1 MLCVPAIGMTKGPSK
16 SELYEMTESTRNGD
30 AAVAGP
36 RLKTAV
42 VKRGHT
48 QPLMDGTVKPRGF
61 EFDFEDVPVIIKAFR
76 RMVRGLEFDICEMAM
91 TTYLCA
97 RAHGK
102 PFTAIP
108 VFPMRAF
115 HHGAIVYNTSVGIH
129 TPKDL
134 EGRRVG
140 VNRGYT
146 VTTGLWARSI
156 LQHEYGVDLSRVT
169 WVLSGDEHVAEYRPP
184 ANVVPIEPGKTME
197 ELLTAGEIAAA
208 IGVQVE
214 SPDVKPLI
222 PNAREAGFEALRR
235 HGHYPINHTVVVR
248 NDVIDAHPDL
258 APDIFDAFARAK
270 RIYVQRLR
278 EGQVDAASPID
289 QVFLRVME
297 ITGDPL
303 PYGIEANRQ
312 ALEAIVRHSVEQ
324 GILSRSVAIEDLFP
338 ENTRALNG

>member
-1 MLCVPAIGMTKGPSK
+1 MNGMTK
-16 SELYEMTESTRNGD
+16 
-30 AAVAGP
+30 
-36 RLKTAV
+36 RLHTV
-42 VKRGHT
+42 LVTRGHT
-48 QPLMDGTVKPRGF
+48 QALKDGTVTPHTF
-61 EFDFEDVPVIIKAFR
+61 EFVFEDVPIIIKAFR

-115 HHGAIVYNTSVGIH
+115 HHGAIVYNTNAGIR

-134 EGRRVG
+134 EGRKVG

-156 LQHEYGVDLSRVT
+156 LQHEYGVDLNRVT
-169 WVLSGDEHVAEYRPP
+169 WILSGDEHVAEYRPP
-184 ANVVPIEPGKTME
+184 ANVVPIEPGKTIE
-197 ELLTAGEIAAA
+197 GLLIAGEIAAA
-208 IGVQVE
+208 IGVEVE
-214 SPDVKPLI
+214 SPDVKPLV
-222 PNAREAGFEALRR
+222 PNAREAGFEALRQR
-235 HGHYPINHTVVVR
+235 GHYPINHTVVVR
-248 NDVIDAHPDL
+248 NDRLDASPDL
-258 APDIFDAFARAK
+258 APDMFDAFAQAK

-278 EGQVDAASPID
+278 DGQVDAGSPTD
-289 QVFLRVME
+289 QVFKRVME

-303 PYGIEANRQ
+303 PYGIDANRR
-312 ALEAIVRHSVEQ
+312 ALEAIVQHSVEQ
-324 GILSRSVAIEDLFP
+324 GILPRPVAVEELFP

>member
-1 MLCVPAIGMTKGPSK
+1 MNGMTK
-16 SELYEMTESTRNGD
+16 
-30 AAVAGP
+30 

-42 VKRGHT
+42 VVRGHT
-48 QPLMDGTVKPRGF
+48 QPLVDGTVTPRTF
-61 EFDFEDVPVIIKAFR
+61 AFDFEDVPVIVNAFR
-76 RMVRGLEFDICEMAM
+76 RMVRGLEFDICELAM

-102 PFTAIP
+102 SFTAIP
-108 VFPMRAF
+108 IFPMRAF
-115 HHGAIVYNTSVGIH
+115 HHGAIVYNTTAGIR

-134 EGRRVG
+134 EGRKVG

-184 ANVVPIEPGKTME
+184 ANVVPIEPGRTME

-222 PNAREAGFEALRR
+222 PNARDAGFAALRQR
-235 HGHYPINHTVVVR
+235 GHYPINHTVVVR
-248 NDVIDAHPDL
+248 NDRLDARPDL
-258 APDIFDAFARAK
+258 APDIFDAFAQAK
-270 RIYVQRLR
+270 RIYVQDLGAGRF
-278 EGQVDAASPID
+278 DASSPAD
-289 QVFLRVME
+289 QVFRRVMD

-303 PYGIEANRQ
+303 PFGIDANRQ
-312 ALEAIVRHSVEQ
+312 ALEAIVQHSVEQ
-324 GILSRSVAIEDLFP
+324 GILSRSVPIEDLFP
-338 ENTRALNG
+338 QSTRALTA